1 MANVTIILGKSGSGK
16 SSSIRNLNPKE
27 TVVINLLK
35 KRLPFKGSSTVYNEA
50 NKNLFNIDD
59 YSQIVNYLN
68 GMSQGAPHIKNV
80 IIDDAIYT
88 MRKEFFKRAKEVGY
102 GKFTEIAQHFQQIIS
117 TCENMRDDMNVFL
130 LLHSEEI
137 QSDKITT
144 GFKVSTIG
152 QLLDNQYNPIE
163 VVPIVL
169 YAAIKYDDKGQAS
182 YGFYTHACKEG
193 TVEIPA
199 KSPDGM
205 FTEDFIPNDLQ
216 FVVTKMNE
224 YYN

>member
-102 GKFTEIAQHFQQIIS
+102 GKTA
-117 TCENMRDDMNVFL
+117 
-130 LLHSEEI
+130 
-137 QSDKITT
+137 
-144 GFKVSTIG
+144 
-152 QLLDNQYNPIE
+152 
-163 VVPIVL
+163 
-169 YAAIKYDDKGQAS
+169 
-182 YGFYTHACKEG
+182 
-193 TVEIPA
+193 
-199 KSPDGM
+199 
-205 FTEDFIPNDLQ
+205 
-216 FVVTKMNE
+216 
-224 YYN
+224 